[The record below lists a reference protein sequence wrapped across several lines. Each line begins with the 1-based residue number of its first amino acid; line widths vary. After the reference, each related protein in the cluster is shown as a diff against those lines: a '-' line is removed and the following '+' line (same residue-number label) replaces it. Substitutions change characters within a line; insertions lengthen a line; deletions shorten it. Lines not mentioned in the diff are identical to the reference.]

1 MGLDMYLYKTK
12 KVEGFSAIDYE
23 YAERVLD
30 FKQAKAKAKESGE
43 KFTDTL
49 KAWGVPESMTLE
61 KAKALES
68 EYKSVGTYFEWFSI
82 FDKVGYWRKANHIHA
97 WFVNKVQGGTDD
109 CSYYFV
115 SKDQFLG
122 LKETCEKVVA
132 LNPYPTI
139 EEEDD
144 LFYASASTLIDNGVI
159 SKEDYKELEAKLEET
174 MPTQA
179 GFFFGGTDYCPCYF
193 DDVKETL
200 EIANKILENGDFDKE
215 VYLYHSSW

>member
-12 KVEGFSAIDYE
+12 KVEGFSAIDYA
-23 YAERVLD
+23 YANMALD
-30 FKQAKAKAKESGE
+30 YKRNKELAE
-43 KFTDTL
+43 HDREEFIETL
-49 KAWGVPESMTLE
+49 QDWGVPESMTLE
-61 KAKALES
+61 KAKVLEG
-68 EYKSVGTYFEWFSI
+68 EYTVKTIPPFKWISI

-115 SKDQFLG
+115 TKDHFLE

-132 LNPYPTI
+132 LNPYSI
-139 EEEDD
+139 DENSD
-144 LFYASASTLIDNGVI
+144 LFYTTASTLIESGVI
-159 SKEDYKELEAKLEET
+159 SKADYKEMEGKLEEL
-174 MPTQA
+174 MPTQS

-200 EIANKILENGDFDKE
+200 EIANKVLENGDFDKE

>member
-1 MGLDMYLYKTK
+1 M
-12 KVEGFSAIDYE
+12 
-23 YAERVLD
+23 LD

-49 KAWGVPESMTLE
+49 KAWGVPETMTLE

-82 FDKVGYWRKANHIHA
+82 FEKMGYWRKANHIHA
-97 WFVNKVQGGTDD
+97 WFVSKVQGGTDD

-115 SKDQFLG
+115 SKEHFLE
-122 LKETCEKVVA
+122 LKETCEKVLA
-132 LNPYPTI
+132 LKPYSI
-139 EEEDD
+139 DENSD
-144 LFYASASTLIDNGVI
+144 LFYTSASTQIDNGVI
-159 SKEDYKELEAKLEET
+159 TKKDYEELEAKLEEI

-179 GFFFGGTDYCPCYF
+179 GFFFGGTDYSPYYF
-193 DDVKETL
+193 QTVEETL
-200 EIANKILENGDFDKE
+200 EIAKKVIENGDFDKE

>member
-12 KVEGFSAIDYE
+12 KVEGFSAMDYA
-23 YAERVLD
+23 YADMALD
-30 FKQAKAKAKESGE
+30 FKREKAKAKDRGE
-43 KFTDTL
+43 KFMETL
-49 KAWGVPESMTLE
+49 QSWGVPESMTLG
-61 KAKALES
+61 KAKVLES
-68 EYKSVGTYFEWFSI
+68 ESKNVGVYFDYFSI
-82 FDKVGYWRKANHIHA
+82 FDKIGYWRKANHIHA

-115 SKDQFLG
+115 TKDHFLE
-122 LKETCEKVVA
+122 LKEACEKVVA

-144 LFYASASTLIDNGVI
+144 LFYTTASTLIESGVI
-159 SKEDYKELEAKLEET
+159 SKEDYEELEAKLEKI
-174 MPTQA
+174 MPTQS

-200 EIANKILENGDFDKE
+200 EIANKVLETGDFDKE

>member
-12 KVEGFSAIDYE
+12 KVEGFSAMDYA
-23 YAERVLD
+23 YADEALD
-30 FKQAKAKAKESGE
+30 YKREKAKAKEVGE
-43 KFTDTL
+43 KFKETL
-49 KAWGVPESMTLE
+49 ASWGVPENMTLE
-61 KAKALES
+61 KAEVLES
-68 EYKSVGTYFEWFSI
+68 EYKSVGNYFEWFSI
-82 FDKVGYWRKANHIHA
+82 FDEVGYWRKANHIHA

-115 SKDQFLG
+115 TEDQFLE

-144 LFYASASTLIDNGVI
+144 LFYASASTLIESGVI
-159 SKEDYKELEAKLEET
+159 SKEDYKELEAKLEEI

-200 EIANKILENGDFDKE
+200 EIANKVLENGDFDKE